1 VAVEAVAVAGDD
13 DDGGDGV
20 LAAVVVVVG
29 RPEKLALQ
37 RPSFRHSTTSLR
49 RAK

>member
-20 LAAVVVVVG
+20 LAAVVVVG

-37 RPSFRHSTTSLR
+37 RPSFRHSTASLR